1 MGKLNWRSW
10 DIKILENVKKY
21 LVLKL
26 KKYLVICWDNYD
38 DCL

>member
-1 MGKLNWRSW
+1 MFECIDFK
-10 DIKILENVKKY
+10 NVKKY